1 MRTLLIL
8 ALLVAPA
15 QAGRRYCYSPCIKYH
30 EPVYQKLYE
39 PVVEPLGEPVYQQ
52 AVLPQEQT
60 VYAYGDAVVKIG
72 PEVDIEAATFRLLRT
87 HEAYVAQVPEI
98 TAQMTGMIQS
108 LAAAR
113 VEATYKITSETGQVS
128 TLGETIPNP
137 PEGTPYYDVQSGE
150 WVGET
155 DFEELGLPVPT
166 PPAIKSKEEFQAQ
179 TNEYYQG
186 VLDRPHNRLC
196 ASCHVGPEAQGD
208 FTLSDKHD
216 YDAAFEEV
224 LSGRMPKGKEIS
236 ADERLELLRF
246 FKGE

>member
-1 MRTLLIL
+1 MRAIALVLL
-8 ALLVAPA
+8 AACPA
-15 QAGRRYCYSPCIKYH
+15 QAGRRYCYNPCIKYH

-60 VYAYGDAVVKIG
+60 VYAYGDAVVKVG

-87 HEAYVAQVPEI
+87 HEAYVSQVPEI

-113 VEATYKITSETGQVS
+113 VEATYKITSESGQAS
-128 TLGETIPNP
+128 TLGEAVQAT
-137 PEGTPYYDVQSGE
+137 EVQSLTE
-150 WVGET
+150 
-155 DFEELGLPVPT
+155 
-166 PPAIKSKEEFQAQ
+166 K
-179 TNEYYQG
+179 N
-186 VLDRPHNRLC
+186 C
-196 ASCHVGPEAQGD
+196 ASCHTGPDKQGGFD
-208 FTLSDKHD
+208 IDHALD

-224 LSGRMPKGKEIS
+224 LSGRMPKSKEIS